1 MPDMYCPSCGSEER
15 QLSQFCRACGTDL
28 RIVRNSLENPDV
40 VTQSAVSAREQ
51 IGMAVADKI
60 RQMSSA
66 KDLERV
72 AEDVLPHFEKFLE
85 SPEEKRLRR
94 IRSGIITAAIGLGA
108 SLVVLFMALE
118 RSEVF
123 PYITPA
129 LITFLVGIG
138 VIINGLVF
146 TLPRKTLP
154 GDAYDALSQ
163 KVLDSNANVNRL
175 PYDVPAAANLPA
187 PSNLTNELAPAPRQQ
202 ASITEHTTHHLNT
215 SKH

>member
-1 MPDMYCPSCGSEER
+1 MYCPSCGSEER

-28 RIVRNSLENPDV
+28 RIVRSSLENPDA
-40 VTQSAVSAREQ
+40 VTQSAVSAREH

-60 RQMSSA
+60 RQMSTA
-66 KDLERV
+66 KELERV

-94 IRSGIITAAIGLGA
+94 IRSGIITSAFGLGA
-108 SLVVLFMALE
+108 TIILLVMAMDKPDIL
-118 RSEVF
+118 

-138 VIINGLVF
+138 VIVNGLIF
-146 TLPRKTLP
+146 TVPRKSLP

-163 KVLDSNANVNRL
+163 KVLDSGANMNRI
-175 PYDVPAAANLPA
+175 PYEAPAAASLPA
-187 PSNLTNELAPAPRQQ
+187 GANLTNELAPSQRAQP
-202 ASITEHTTHHLNT
+202 SITEHTTHHLNT

>member
-1 MPDMYCPSCGSEER
+1 MYCPSCGSEER

-28 RIVRNSLENPDV
+28 RIVRNSLENPDA
-40 VTQSAVSAREQ
+40 VTQSAISAREH

-66 KDLERV
+66 KELERV

-94 IRSGIITAAIGLGA
+94 IRSGVITAAIGLGA
-108 SLVVLFMALE
+108 SIVVLLMAIDKTE
-118 RSEVF
+118 IF

-138 VIINGLVF
+138 VIVNGLVF
-146 TLPRKTLP
+146 TVPRKTLP

-163 KVLDSNANVNRL
+163 KVLDSGGNLNRL
-175 PYDVPAAANLPA
+175 PYEAPAGANLPSA
-187 PSNLTNELAPAPRQQ
+187 ANLTNELAPAPRSQS
-202 ASITEHTTHHLNT
+202 SITEHTTHHLNT
-215 SKH
+215 SKP